1 MHKTGNIVLFGSG
14 EALASSGQTHEHVAR
29 NLGDEPCIAI
39 LETPAGFELNSDR
52 VAGRI
57 ADYFERRLQNYHPQI
72 EVIPARKKG
81 TAYSPDDARI
91 VAPLLHADWV
101 MLGPGSPTYAVR
113 QLQDSLAWY
122 YTLARF
128 QLGATVMLSSSAVLA
143 ASAYTMP
150 VYEIYK
156 VGEDLHWKE
165 GLSFFEL
172 LGLPLVVIPHWNN
185 TDGGDELDTSR
196 CYVGRPRFD
205 TLRTMLP
212 PGQTIL
218 GIDEHTSLIIDPA
231 AGSCLVKGNGRIV
244 VLRGDE
250 RHEFLHGKEFALDV
264 LGAWQQPSPGT
275 AVPESVWQTAVDAQE
290 QKQAAR
296 AAADEPSPQVR
307 QLVAER
313 TAAREQEDWQK
324 ADALRDEIAELGWQV
339 QDTPDGP
346 QLERL

>member
-122 YTLARF
+122 YTLA
-128 QLGATVMLSSSAVLA
+128 
-143 ASAYTMP
+143 
-150 VYEIYK
+150 
-156 VGEDLHWKE
+156 
-165 GLSFFEL
+165 
-172 LGLPLVVIPHWNN
+172 
-185 TDGGDELDTSR
+185 
-196 CYVGRPRFD
+196 
-205 TLRTMLP
+205 
-212 PGQTIL
+212 
-218 GIDEHTSLIIDPA
+218 
-231 AGSCLVKGNGRIV
+231 
-244 VLRGDE
+244 
-250 RHEFLHGKEFALDV
+250 
-264 LGAWQQPSPGT
+264 
-275 AVPESVWQTAVDAQE
+275 
-290 QKQAAR
+290 
-296 AAADEPSPQVR
+296 
-307 QLVAER
+307 
-313 TAAREQEDWQK
+313 
-324 ADALRDEIAELGWQV
+324 
-339 QDTPDGP
+339 
-346 QLERL
+346 